1 MKVKS
6 IATLM
11 AAAAALLSA
20 CGGGGSDSATAGSAG
35 GGGVPPASATA
46 VSYGTI
52 TQFGSIWVNGVEFS
66 TGNASFR
73 IKGKPGLASDL
84 RIGMVVRVDGSINDK
99 VASLV
104 SVDEA
109 MSGRVEQVLDA
120 NRMVVMGQSV
130 QIDAR
135 TRFENGAVPVAG
147 DFVEVHGQVVAD
159 GTLAA
164 GFIEKKAA
172 LPTPPFAVKGFVKSH
187 NPAARTFVV
196 GTLTV
201 SYAGATVNDLPAGSW
216 DGQLVEVK
224 GSACAGNPVCGTL
237 TATQVEPGGLR
248 VAEMAQVEVEGFV
261 ASVSGSGF
269 VIGRQSVQT
278 TPSTVF
284 AGGALADIAVGTQLE
299 VEGAISAGVL
309 TAAKVTF
316 RDSVRIEA
324 DVASVNLASGS
335 ITLAGLPGVTVSVN
349 SLTEFKGVAALAG
362 LAASNHLRIRGR
374 AGSGAAGTL
383 VATRLERRSTAS
395 SPGVILQAPVTAV
408 SGTTSVTL
416 LGVVVN
422 TATLADAGFR
432 NVSDAPIGRAAFF
445 AALKLGAVVNARGSL
460 SGSGVAWNEIQ
471 FED

>member
-1 MKVKS
+1 MKIKS
-6 IATLM
+6 IALLIG
-11 AAAAALLSA
+11 AAAALLSA
-20 CGGGGSDSATAGSAG
+20 CGGGGSDAGAVGAG
-35 GGGVPPASATA
+35 GGGGGIPAATA

-66 TGNASFR
+66 TSNASFR
-73 IKGKPGLASDL
+73 VKGQPGAASDL

-99 VASLV
+99 AASLV
-104 SVDEA
+104 TVDEA
-109 MSGRVEQVLDA
+109 VRGRVEQVLDA

-130 QIDAR
+130 QIDTR
-135 TRFENGAVPVAG
+135 TRFENGTVPLVG
-147 DFVEVHGQVVAD
+147 DYVEVHGQVVAD
-159 GTLAA
+159 GTVAA

-187 NPAARTFVV
+187 STAARTFVV

-224 GSACAGNPVCGTL
+224 GSACAGNLVCGTL
-237 TATQVEPGGLR
+237 TASQVEPGGLR

-269 VIGRQSVQT
+269 VIGSQRVVT
-278 TPSTVF
+278 TAATVF
-284 AGGALADIAVGTQLE
+284 AGGVLADIAVGTQLE

-309 TAAKVTF
+309 TAVKVSF

-324 DVASVNLASGS
+324 DVASVNQASGL

-349 SLTEFKGVAALAG
+349 SLTEFKGVASLAG
-362 LAASNHLRIRGR
+362 LAAPNHLRIRGR
-374 AGSGAAGTL
+374 AAAGAGSSI
-383 VATRLERRSTAS
+383 VATRIERRSTAS
-395 SPGVILQAPVTAV
+395 NPSVILQAPVAAV
-408 SGTTSVTL
+408 SGTSSVTL

-422 TATLADAGFR
+422 TAAIADGEFR
-432 NVSDAPIGRAAFF
+432 NVSDASIGRAAFF
-445 AALKLGAVVNARGSL
+445 AALKVGAVVNARGNL
-460 SGSGVAWNEIQ
+460 SGSAVAWNEIQ